1 MGCDDNANLIIS
13 NNNTNLWLGNY
24 KAALDFNFLKE
35 NNISVIINCTKEIP
49 FIFEITKAPLKI
61 ETIRIPIYD
70 SNSERDN
77 SLLMDNLKN
86 VLEFV
91 HDKFFKEHK
100 NILIHCAVGKSRSAS
115 VVAAF
120 LYYSIK
126 NSQKNSR
133 KTIIGDAN
141 VDDQLMNNVIK
152 YIISKR
158 PCTFYYGRK
167 VNFRDALQ
175 NFFKI
180 KFNYPN

>member
-13 NNNTNLWLGNY
+13 NNNANLWLGNY

-49 FIFEITKAPLKI
+49 FIFEISKAPLKL

-91 HDKFFKEHK
+91 HNKFFKEHK

-126 NSQKNSR
+126 KSR
-133 KTIIGDAN
+133 KNIAN
-141 VDDQLMNNVIK
+141 TTDDQLMNNVIK

-158 PCTFYYGRK
+158 PCTFYYGTR
-167 VNFRDALQ
+167 VNFREALQ
-175 NFFKI
+175 TFFKI